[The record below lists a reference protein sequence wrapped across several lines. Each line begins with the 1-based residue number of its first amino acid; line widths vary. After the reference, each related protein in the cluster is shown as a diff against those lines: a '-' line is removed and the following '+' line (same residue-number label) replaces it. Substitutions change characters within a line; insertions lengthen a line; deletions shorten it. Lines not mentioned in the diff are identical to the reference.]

1 LNEEVRAEEYYG
13 GVTKKKRARRERER
27 EINKDKSE
35 LMAVHEKV

>member
-27 EINKDKSE
+27 EREINK
-35 LMAVHEKV
+35 

>member
-1 LNEEVRAEEYYG
+1 MEVLQR
-13 GVTKKKRARRERER
+13 KKGPGERER